1 MQIYIKFTLLILNTN
16 LNIVD
21 ITNILARTALSII
34 LSSIFSFIIFPITF
48 IVLIGIFGL
57 NSIDFQYV
65 TPVIIASC
73 AFFGNF
79 FSWLKSDYKTINY
92 KWMITLIIIS
102 LSSAYIGS
110 LQGMGAER
118 SILPFGVPELRD
130 SFIWCTLI
138 SSTYSMIFWII
149 MKLLNKT
156 RNL

>member
-1 MQIYIKFTLLILNTN
+1 LNFN

-21 ITNILARTALSII
+21 ITNILARTVLSII

-79 FSWLKSDYKTINY
+79 FSWLKNDYKTINY

-110 LQGMGAER
+110 LQGMEAER
-118 SILPFGVPELRD
+118 SMLPFGVPELRD

-138 SSTYSMIFWII
+138 SSIYSMIFWII